1 MKRKA
6 KIERKTSE
14 TSIVLELGLDGNGN
28 TGIDTSIPFLDHIL
42 DSFARHGRFDLV
54 LKASGDTEIE
64 NHHLVEDIGI
74 CLGKAIAKCLENK
87 KGIKRFAC
95 IVVPMDEAEIS
106 ISLDIGGRPYL
117 SYRVDMEYENLEG
130 GIETSIIEDFFRALV
145 SNSFI
150 NLHIT
155 KNAGIASHHII
166 EAMFK
171 AFGLTLKDAS
181 RLIDSDFIPSTKGS
195 I

>member
-1 MKRKA
+1 MKRTA

-28 TGIDTSIPFLDHIL
+28 TGIDTSIPFLDHML

-74 CLGKAIAKCLENK
+74 CLGKAIAKGLKNK

-171 AFGLTLKDAS
+171 AFGLALKDAS
-181 RLIDSDFIPSTKGS
+181 RLADSDFIPSTKGS